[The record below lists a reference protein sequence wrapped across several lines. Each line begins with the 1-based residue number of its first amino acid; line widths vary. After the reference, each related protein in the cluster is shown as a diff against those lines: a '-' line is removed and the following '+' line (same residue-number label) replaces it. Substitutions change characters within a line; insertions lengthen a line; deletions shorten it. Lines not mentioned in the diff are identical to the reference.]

1 MKFTLFIFQAKSSAK
16 KFLTQFFINNLKINS
31 KKTRLSIKMIIYCIY
46 ISSKQKKYSDFQNDI
61 LLYEYHAEN
70 GTKI

>member
-1 MKFTLFIFQAKSSAK
+1 
-16 KFLTQFFINNLKINS
+16 
-31 KKTRLSIKMIIYCIY
+31 MIIYCIY
-46 ISSKQKKYSDFQNDI
+46 ISSKQKKKYSDFQNDI